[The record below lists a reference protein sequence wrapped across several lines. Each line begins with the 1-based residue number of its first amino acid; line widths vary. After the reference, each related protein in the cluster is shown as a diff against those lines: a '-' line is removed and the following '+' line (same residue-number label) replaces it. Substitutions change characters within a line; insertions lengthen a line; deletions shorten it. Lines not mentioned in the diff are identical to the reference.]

1 MEHTLISL
9 SFKKIL
15 IEGEEYNISKVYHH
29 QRDVSYYV
37 EWKGTTTPMASML
50 PGGSLYLGVTIDEVI
65 ATLKQKKLLKIVD
78 KVREKADNQ
87 SVEPLSRWQIFKQ
100 KYRTWRGFRDLPKV

>member
-1 MEHTLISL
+1 MEHALISL

-37 EWKGTTTPMASML
+37 EWTGIKEPMTNML
-50 PGGSLYLGVTIDEVI
+50 PGGSLYLGVTIDEVV
-65 ATLKQKKLLKIVD
+65 ATLKQKKLLKVVD
-78 KVREKADNQ
+78 KVKDQCDKQ
-87 SVEPLSRWQIFKQ
+87 SIQPLSRWQTFK
-100 KYRTWRGFRDLPKV
+100 KTLVGFRGLPKV

>member
-1 MEHTLISL
+1 MEHTLISH
-9 SFKKIL
+9 SFKKML

-37 EWKGTTTPMASML
+37 EWNGIKEPMANML

-65 ATLKQKKLLKIVD
+65 ATLKQKRLLKVVD
-78 KVREKADNQ
+78 KVKDQCDKQ
-87 SVEPLSRWQIFKQ
+87 SIQSLSRWQTFK
-100 KYRTWRGFRDLPKV
+100 KKLGAWVGFRGLPKV